1 MAVAYAA
8 MPPYHRQ
15 RDLPPWR
22 AVAAHGALPL
32 QRSVLKTVAVGS
44 SNSFDLIVLGGG
56 TGGYSAA
63 FRAAQM
69 GLRTAL
75 VEEARIGGTC
85 LHRGC
90 IPTKAMLES
99 ADLYARV
106 RDAAAFGLIVGET
119 GVEMGVIAA
128 RRAQVVERLTKGLMG
143 LVKKNKVE
151 FVAGHGVLESATT
164 VRVALNGADGTP
176 GAGGE
181 RLLDASDVILATG
194 SRVKSLP
201 GLVPDGRR
209 IVTSDDVLRSDTL
222 PKSIIV
228 VGAGA
233 VGVEFASFYRDMG
246 AQVTLLEYLPSV
258 VPLED
263 AEVGQV
269 LERAFRRRGID
280 VMTNARF
287 DPAAV
292 TVAADG
298 VALTVGPEGGKPVE
312 LRAEQLLV
320 ATGRAANVEGIGL
333 EKTRAVV
340 ERGIVQVD
348 GRMRTAEP
356 HLYAI
361 GDMVGGL
368 LLAHVAAHEG
378 ITAVETILG
387 LEPEPI
393 DYAKMP
399 RATYCRPQVASIG
412 RSEQELQRDGVPF
425 KVGKFPWMA
434 NGKAIIGGEYDGFA
448 KVLAHA
454 ETDRV
459 LGVHLVGPH
468 VTDLVAEASVGIFLE
483 ATAWELGAAVHPHP
497 TLSEAIGEAAMA
509 VAGRSI
515 NY

>member
-1 MAVAYAA
+1 
-8 MPPYHRQ
+8 
-15 RDLPPWR
+15 
-22 AVAAHGALPL
+22 
-32 QRSVLKTVAVGS
+32 VAVGS
-44 SNSFDLIVLGGG
+44 SNSFDLVVLGGG

-85 LHRGC
+85 LHWGC

-106 RDAAAFGLIVGET
+106 REAASYGLRLDEH
-119 GVEMGVIAA
+119 GVDMPVIA
-128 RRAQVVERLTKGLMG
+128 RRRTQVVDRLTKGLMG
-143 LVKKNKVE
+143 LVKKNQVE
-151 FVAGHGVLESATT
+151 FVHGHGVLERATT
-164 VRVALNGADGTP
+164 VRVTLNGEDGTP

-181 RLLDASDVILATG
+181 RVLDATDVIVATG

-201 GLVPDGRR
+201 GLVPDGTH
-209 IVTSDDVLRSDTL
+209 ILTSDDVLRSDTL
-222 PKSIIV
+222 PRRLIV

-246 AQVTLLEYLPSV
+246 TEVTLLEYLPSV

-269 LERAFRRRGID
+269 LERAFRRRGIA
-280 VMTNARF
+280 VMTSARF
-287 DPAAV
+287 DPASV
-292 TVAADG
+292 TTDDDG
-298 VALTVGPEGGKPVE
+298 VRLSAGPEGKPPTE
-312 LRAEQLLV
+312 LQADQLLV
-320 ATGRAANVEGIGL
+320 ATGRASNLEGIGL
-333 EKTRAVV
+333 ERTRAVV
-340 ERGIVQVD
+340 ERGFVKVD

-361 GDMVGGL
+361 GDLVGGL

-378 ITAVETILG
+378 ITAVETICG
-387 LEPEPI
+387 LDPDPI
-393 DYAKMP
+393 DYTRMP
-399 RATYCRPQVASIG
+399 RATYSRPQIASIG
-412 RSEQELQRDGVPF
+412 RSEQELERDGVPYR
-425 KVGKFPWMA
+425 VGKFPWIA

-454 ETDRV
+454 DTDRV

-468 VTDLVAEASVGIFLE
+468 VTDLIAEASVGMFLE
-483 ATAWELGAAVHPHP
+483 STAWELASAVHPHP

-515 NY
+515 NF